1 MAMRDLE
8 FEKAVSLYGETIVYQ
23 DRIKKSLEEKDREIE
38 KLNSDIRGVKSSL
51 LKQPDF
57 DTYTQYEYLMEEES
71 KLRLERREKLY
82 SYSKLDAGRVR
93 WNMAECHE
101 RLGKLDDAIRY
112 YRECIAFDYDSSR
125 ARDRIVKLQLKISRG
140 Y

>member
-1 MAMRDLE
+1 
-8 FEKAVSLYGETIVYQ
+8 
-23 DRIKKSLEEKDREIE
+23 
-38 KLNSDIRGVKSSL
+38 
-51 LKQPDF
+51 
-57 DTYTQYEYLMEEES
+57 MEEES
-71 KLRLERREKLY
+71 KLRLERRERLY

-112 YRECIAFDYDSSR
+112 YRECIAFDYEPSK
-125 ARDRIVKLQLKISRG
+125 ARDRVIKLQLKISRG